1 MRFFKF
7 SLIILLFTN
16 LIFSCKK
23 RGCTD
28 PDALNFSDKA
38 RKDDHSCYYF
48 WIGQH
53 YGGGD
58 VFYIDQ
64 TKKHGLIVAKQDIG
78 FVKWGCDGTNIS
90 EAASKDVYSGARNT
104 QNIVDNCDGVT
115 AASLCNDLDTLGYD
129 DWFLPSLE
137 ELKGL
142 SSTLGKLGQAGLKG
156 YIWSSTQSDANNAY
170 AVSFSN
176 NAVVTFGKSAKYVV
190 RPIRAF

>member
-1 MRFFKF
+1 MRFLKF
-7 SLIILLFTN
+7 SFIILLFTN
-16 LIFSCKK
+16 LFFSCKK

-38 RKDDHSCYYF
+38 SKDDHSCYYF

-78 FVKWGCDGTNIS
+78 FVKWGCDGVNLS
-90 EAASKDVYSGARNT
+90 GAASKDVYSGARNT
-104 QNIVDNCDGVT
+104 QNIVDNCEGVT
-115 AASLCNDLDTLGYD
+115 AASVCNDLDTLGYD

-142 SSTLGKLGQAGLKG
+142 SSSLGKLSQAGLKG
-156 YIWSSTQSDANNAY
+156 YIWSSTQIDENNAY
-170 AVSFSN
+170 AVLFGN
-176 NAVVTFGKSAKYVV
+176 NAVAILGKNVKYSV
-190 RPIRAF
+190 RPVRAF